1 MHDLRC
7 VEPDEMYYET
17 LAERTRYFEEGERG
31 KEDRCKIWEEVRDEG
46 AEKAKIEAAQE
57 RFTMGVLTP
66 VLVEKV

>member
-1 MHDLRC
+1 M
-7 VEPDEMYYET
+7 
-17 LAERTRYFEEGERG
+17 
-31 KEDRCKIWEEVRDEG
+31 EDMRNEA